1 MSDSKVV
8 SVVGHQP
15 IPAAQS
21 YSFEQVQRMAVAFA
35 KSGLFG
41 VKDPDQALSLM
52 LYAQGTGRHPAVIAR
67 DYHIINNKIA
77 KTAEAVLRDFQSS
90 GGRVKWLKYAD
101 DGVTGVFTH
110 PLSPEPVTVDWD
122 MARAKQA
129 GLADKNGGMYSKFAR
144 QMFRSRCISEGV
156 RTCAPD
162 AVEGMYTPEEVRDM
176 EPEHVTLTENQ
187 AVAAAVEQVQNET
200 PKDRVDELIDAM
212 DVTTLEALAVA
223 FEAAWKE
230 TKGDANARKR
240 VKSSYDAMKA
250 GIESGDVK

>member
-1 MSDSKVV
+1 MSDSRTVAV
-8 SVVGHQP
+8 MHQA
-15 IPAAQS
+15 IPAPQS
-21 YSFEQVQRMAVAFA
+21 YSFDQIQRMASAFA

-41 VKDPDQALSLM
+41 VKDQDQALSLM

-77 KTAEAVLRDFQSS
+77 KTAEAVLRDFQAS

-101 DGVTGVFTH
+101 DGVTGIFTH
-110 PLSPEPVTVDWD
+110 PLSPEPITVDWD

-176 EPEHVTLTENQ
+176 EPENAVVAESQ
-187 AVAAAVEQVQNET
+187 AIAEAVEGTQET
-200 PKDRVDELIDAM
+200 VHGDRVDELIMAM
-212 DVTTLEALAVA
+212 DVKTMADLATSFEVA
-223 FEAAWKE
+223 WRE
-230 TKGDANARKR
+230 TKGDAAARKR
-240 VKSSYDAMKA
+240 VKSAYDGMKSA
-250 GIESGDVK
+250 IEAGDVK